1 MLCDDWTTHILT
13 LSRVKIFTTV
23 SVIWKM
29 NSSGF
34 WYFYVCYVCVFFFF
48 IFPRFCL
55 YISFCVIH
63 THYFSRYVSFLLLYK
78 LFYYVWPYFHFL
90 SIFCHSAILLL
101 IVLFNVRFQRCY
113 FHWTIEIKK
122 KKKNLTTISLHHGIM
137 NSGSKKCFFFI
148 YFLFVANLLAI
159 YLIWTHTIGFSIYS
173 FRCHSLFFFFF
184 IRFEFEEM
192 VYVCRLNFGLATEW
206 LGWEIWD
213 FYFALR
219 NVDRVI
225 AF

>member
-1 MLCDDWTTHILT
+1 MSPSYC
-13 LSRVKIFTTV
+13 FT
-23 SVIWKM
+23 
-29 NSSGF
+29 N
-34 WYFYVCYVCVFFFF
+34 YFTMCGLIF
-48 IFPRFCL
+48 IFCLFFVIQLFCCWL
-55 YISFCVIH
+55 CFSTFDFSVVIS
-63 THYFSRYVSFLLLYK
+63 
-78 LFYYVWPYFHFL
+78 
-90 SIFCHSAILLL
+90 
-101 IVLFNVRFQRCY
+101 
-113 FHWTIEIKK
+113 IEQLKSKK